1 MPALLRWV
9 ICAAGAA
16 LCAAPLMRPEYSL
29 ALGVIIALIGLAP
42 PGDLV
47 KKSSRIL
54 IQICV
59 VLLGATMNL
68 HELWRAGV
76 TGLSF
81 AFGTIVAT
89 FALGI
94 VLALWLRIDQK
105 LATLISSGTAICG
118 GSAIAAVG
126 STIRAT
132 STHMSVAIGVV
143 FILNAVGLW
152 VFPPLGHWFNL
163 SNQQFGV
170 WCAVAIHDVS
180 SVVGAAG
187 QYSAAGDRSE
197 EALHVATAVKLS
209 RTLWIVPIAL
219 VAAWFFRS
227 SQPGSQTRGRLPIPW
242 FIVLFVLAS
251 IAGTYITAIAEWMP
265 ILTLIARRGMSVALF
280 LVGLGLSRKA
290 LASVGIRPLALAV
303 ILWIYISVLA
313 LVAVRWTIT

>member
-1 MPALLRWV
+1 MLRWT
-9 ICAAGAA
+9 ITIAGAV
-16 LCAAPLMRPEYSL
+16 LCATPYMRPEYSL

-42 PGDLV
+42 PGDLI
-47 KKSSRIL
+47 KKSSRTL
-54 IQICV
+54 IQVCV

-68 HELWRAGV
+68 HELWTAGV
-76 TGLSF
+76 TGLAF

-94 VLALWLRIDQK
+94 VLALWMRVDQK

-143 FILNAVGLW
+143 FILNAVALW
-152 VFPPLGHWFNL
+152 TFPPLGHWLGL
-163 SNQQFGV
+163 SQHQFGV
-170 WCAVAIHDVS
+170 WSAIAIHDVS

-187 QYSAAGDRSE
+187 KYGD
-197 EALHVATAVKLS
+197 EALHIATAVKLS
-209 RTLWIVPIAL
+209 RTLWIVPVAL

-227 SQPGSQTRGRLPIPW
+227 SLQGKENHARLPIPW

-251 IAGTYITAIAEWMP
+251 VAGTYITQIHEWMP
-265 ILTLIARRGMSVALF
+265 TLTDIARRGMSVALF

-290 LASVGIRPLALAV
+290 LSSVGIRPLLLAV
-303 ILWIYISVLA
+303 ILWVYISVLA
-313 LVAVRWTIT
+313 LAAVRWTIA

>member
-1 MPALLRWV
+1 
-9 ICAAGAA
+9 
-16 LCAAPLMRPEYSL
+16 MRPEYSL
-29 ALGVIIALIGLAP
+29 ALGVIIAIIGLAP

-54 IQICV
+54 IQVCV

-68 HELWRAGV
+68 NELAKAGL
-76 TGLSF
+76 TGIGF

-89 FALGI
+89 FALGV
-94 VLALWLRIDQK
+94 VLALWMRVDSR

-126 STIRAT
+126 STIRAS

-152 VFPPLGHWFNL
+152 VFPTLGHWL
-163 SNQQFGV
+163 GLTQHQFGV
-170 WCAVAIHDVS
+170 WSAVAIHDVS

-187 QYSAAGDRSE
+187 KYGD
-197 EALHVATAVKLS
+197 EALQVATAVKLS
-209 RTLWIVPIAL
+209 RTLWIVPVAM

-227 SQPGSQTRGRLPIPW
+227 SMQGKENQGKLPIPW

-251 IAGTYITAIAEWMP
+251 VVGTYVEQVANLIP
-265 ILTLIARRGMSVALF
+265 QLTTIARRGMSVALF

-290 LASVGIRPLALAV
+290 VASVGIRPLALAV

-313 LVAVRWTIT
+313 LAVVRWTIA